1 MKLYLSDVTY
11 VLTRQCNVNTQSWAY
26 RRYTDLGGK
35 QDIKAILRTWL
46 DRNAWDSE
54 EITPHLLSYRINI

>member
-35 QDIKAILRTWL
+35 QG
-46 DRNAWDSE
+46 
-54 EITPHLLSYRINI
+54 ITHVARQKRLGL